1 MTPSRSPTAL
11 LALATALACGF
22 AAAAQ
27 GVAPP
32 VDDEPRV
39 YDGPSA
45 VAGYTGQARYQYR
58 LGDDGDTVRVG
69 GFLAEG
75 YDLESLLGGGDNSF
89 RFRGS
94 FRDGVPSDRWRLE
107 FGQYTASPTADV
119 EGLEY
124 RVKVDGRH
132 RQLRGG
138 LRRGRLDSKW
148 TASVRRVEQSRLGE
162 ELFRGEVTFSAGVP
176 QQAFRLE
183 GGGATLLGRFKRDG
197 LAHDTWT
204 LYTETDAQAEW
215 VFQDGWLREIRRGGA
230 PGVPVFGGGPGE
242 GRLVDLD
249 ERYLRA
255 LALWLA
261 VADRDVAL
269 AGDLAV
275 ELIATNA
282 ALYRKAVAVVDDLGA
297 IQRTPLFPVRL
308 PYAAPAELDIARL
321 DSVARRLARYDAIAA
336 ALDATASL
344 RIAESTD
351 GEVAFLRAALRAVD
365 AELLAP
371 VRELDSTYREGLLSY
386 LPRDRYLA
394 RLWPGG
400 TAPGA
405 VAVRYEGA
413 GGVRERAFAL
423 RRGGGFD
430 VAGEGLAAVSAL
442 AARALYAA
450 DSIRHAL
457 GVKLET
463 EERQR
468 VANALDAQLMADFTR
483 LDSLV
488 RVEEGRLPRE
498 YGLAEVR
505 ALARG
510 ELRAYGALDDPLA
523 EREAA
528 GALIACVEDLNDLA
542 LALADLPARAAE
554 IEALYTDEVWNNITA
569 TVMEETV
576 KRRLYEAYADD
587 LLPYFRAEVSG
598 GELDCARAGALGAQL
613 RSLDRRMRALRE
625 TDTERLEKRLKRV
638 DNPRRLLALL
648 EVVPQS

>member
-1 MTPSRSPTAL
+1 MTPSRSASAL
-11 LALATALACGF
+11 LPLATALAWGF

-27 GVAPP
+27 GVATP

-39 YDGPSA
+39 YDGPLA
-45 VAGYTGQARYQYR
+45 VAGYAGQARYQYR
-58 LGDDGDTVRVG
+58 LGDDGDTVRAG
-69 GFLAEG
+69 GFLVEG

-94 FRDGVPSDRWRLE
+94 FRDDVPSDRWRLE

-132 RQLRGG
+132 RQLQGG

-148 TASVRRVEQSRLGE
+148 TASVRRVERSRLGE

-215 VFQDGWLREIRRGGA
+215 SFRDGWLREIRRGGA
-230 PGVPVFGGGPGE
+230 PAVPVFGAGLGE
-242 GRLVDLD
+242 GRLVNLD

-255 LALWLA
+255 LALWLE
-261 VADRDVAL
+261 VAGRDVAL

-282 ALYRKAVAVVDDLGA
+282 ALYRKAAAVVNDLGA
-297 IQRTPLFPVRL
+297 IQQAPLFPVRL
-308 PYAAPAELDIARL
+308 PYAAPAERDIARL
-321 DSVARRLARYDAIAA
+321 DSVGRRLARYDAIAA
-336 ALDATASL
+336 ALDATTSL

-371 VRELDSTYREGLLSY
+371 VRELDSTYRAGLLAY

-400 TAPGA
+400 EAPAA
-405 VAVRYEGA
+405 VNVRYEAPGGA
-413 GGVRERAFAL
+413 RERAFAL
-423 RRGGGFD
+423 DDGPFD
-430 VAGEGLAAVSAL
+430 VAGAGLAAVSAL
-442 AARALYAA
+442 ASRALQAA
-450 DSIRHAL
+450 DSVRHAL

-488 RVEEGRLPRE
+488 RAAEGRLPAE

-505 ALARG
+505 ALARE

-528 GALIACVEDLNDLA
+528 GALIACVEDLNALA
-542 LALADLPARAAE
+542 LALIDLPARAAE
-554 IEALYTDEVWNNITA
+554 VEALYTDEVWNNITA

-598 GELDCARAGALGAQL
+598 GELDCGRAGVLGAQL

-625 TDTERLEKRLKRV
+625 VDTERLEKKLKRV